1 MNNKIE
7 ELYTEIRNFGVQMS
21 DGQQDYIKSVLR
33 GAYMAGRI
41 AGLEEALEIQNE
53 K

>member
-1 MNNKIE
+1 MDNK
-7 ELYTEIRNFGVQMS
+7 Y
-21 DGQQDYIKSVLR
+21 YIKKRNLEV
-33 GAYMAGRI
+33 AYMAGRI